1 VVYNDAV
8 SAIEMSERAGDQ
20 AYEGCD
26 LQGDTR
32 ELV

>member
-1 VVYNDAV
+1 MVYNDAV

-20 AYEGCD
+20 AHEGRD
-26 LQGDTR
+26 LKGDTR